1 MKEVQKLNLRKA
13 DAWLSGEV
21 EIRVPKKW
29 LAFGAVAIAVLLVVA
44 LD

>member
-1 MKEVQKLNLRKA
+1 MNEVEKFNLRQVG
-13 DAWLSGEV
+13 AWLSSEV
-21 EIRVPKKW
+21 EIRVSKKW